1 MLREKDLAYK
11 LKGIAKGKKSI
22 LDVGCRYGKT
32 LYPFLDLGF
41 DYLHGIDNQLTL
53 ENYMA
58 FYFARYKFE
67 YASSAKSNYKR
78 PNDEF
83 QTIDLS
89 KKRPNHS
96 ICFNWPSIYSEFKQI
111 KLDIGEPEGNVLTC
125 EFERK
130 YDVIIAK
137 DILHFFKQDQ
147 RLVIVEKLIAALKP
161 SGFIYVFANSK
172 ERMPKYGK
180 NMNKATKLNDK
191 TYREELNSKRT
202 YYLLDQYDFKE
213 IGFLF
218 DKCLSLKV
226 NEKEDRLGEEIIG
239 QMK

>member
-11 LKGIAKGKKSI
+11 LKRIAKGKKSI

-41 DYLHGIDNQLTL
+41 EYLHGIDNQWNL

-58 FYFARYKFE
+58 FYYARYKFE
-67 YASSAKSNYKR
+67 YASSATSNYKR
-78 PNDEF
+78 PNGEF

-96 ICFNWPSIYSEFKQI
+96 ISFNWPSIYSEFKQF
-111 KLDIGEPEGNVLTC
+111 KFDIGEPKGNVLTC
-125 EFERK
+125 EFDRK
-130 YDVIIAK
+130 YDVIIVK
-137 DILHFFKQDQ
+137 DILHFFTNVQ
-147 RLVIVEKLIAALKP
+147 RLVVVKKLIAALNP
-161 SGFIYVFANSK
+161 YGFIYIYANSK

-180 NMNKATKLNDK
+180 NMNRATKLNEK
-191 TYREELNSKRT
+191 TYQEELNGKRT
-202 YYLLDQYDFKE
+202 YFLLDQHDFKE
-213 IGFLF
+213 IGLLF

-226 NEKEDRLGEEIIG
+226 NEKEDRLGEEITG